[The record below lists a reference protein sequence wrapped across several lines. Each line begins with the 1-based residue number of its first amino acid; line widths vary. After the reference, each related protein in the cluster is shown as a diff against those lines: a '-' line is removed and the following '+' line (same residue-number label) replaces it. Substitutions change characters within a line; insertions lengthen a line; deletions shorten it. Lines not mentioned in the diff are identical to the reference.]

1 MTVFL
6 SALGTRHLP
15 LPSSRS
21 VQSGQTEQS
30 KKQGEGRVRQKS
42 HLQAYGHQASNRMFR
57 QGGKVSSSVSE
68 GRRKVHTTWE
78 DESEL
83 IEEYDLKTDELIGV
97 MAGY

>member
-1 MTVFL
+1 
-6 SALGTRHLP
+6 
-15 LPSSRS
+15 
-21 VQSGQTEQS
+21 
-30 KKQGEGRVRQKS
+30 
-42 HLQAYGHQASNRMFR
+42 MFR